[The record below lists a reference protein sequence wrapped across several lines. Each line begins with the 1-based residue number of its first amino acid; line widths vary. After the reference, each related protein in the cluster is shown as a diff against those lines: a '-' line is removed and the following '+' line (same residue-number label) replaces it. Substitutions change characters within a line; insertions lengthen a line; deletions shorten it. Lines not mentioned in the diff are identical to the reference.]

1 MVEPAN
7 RRLIT
12 ENRLLDGS
20 GKVKTTLLPA
30 ELGLTT
36 QEVADI
42 LAGTAFSS
50 EGITMVPNEEDDAVI
65 FSAVAATAGPSSTST
80 LTSVAASITTVTVL
94 ALNNGRKGA
103 TIYNDAAAILYLAL
117 GSGASV
123 TNFTAKLFS
132 ETYYEVPYEYLG
144 IITGIWNVATGAARV
159 TELT

>member
-1 MVEPAN
+1 
-7 RRLIT
+7 
-12 ENRLLDGS
+12 
-20 GKVKTTLLPA
+20 
-30 ELGLTT
+30 
-36 QEVADI
+36 
-42 LAGTAFSS
+42 
-50 EGITMVPNEEDDAVI
+50 MVPNEEDDAVI
-65 FSAVAATAGPSSTST
+65 FSAVAATTGPSSTST
-80 LTSVAASITTVTVL
+80 LTSVSASVTTVTVL